1 MIWVQHKHQRPRT
14 RMTALSSHKIRSDG
28 WKKLEYADQTCLY
41 HDDGVDVDHCAKLF
55 EQGPAGGANIE

>member
-1 MIWVQHKHQRPRT
+1 
-14 RMTALSSHKIRSDG
+14 MTALSSHKIRSDG